1 MIRLTKDTDHV
12 ATLTLDMAGHSDN
25 LLNHAVVD
33 AFQPVIA
40 HLQREKARGS
50 LRGVIV
56 RSAKKT
62 FLSGGELEYLRASEG
77 PEEVFRLTERLKR
90 LLRELEHPGVPVVA
104 ALNGSALGIGF
115 EFALAC
121 HHRVAVD
128 HPQAVFGLP
137 EINLGLM
144 PGAGACVRLL
154 WLVGLELAYPL
165 LTSGRDYGPAE
176 ALANGLVDE
185 LVADEAELL
194 ERARAFIL
202 STEHGSRPWDR
213 GEAIPG
219 GDAHNRDV
227 RRYVVAQTAAIAR
240 EHRRHFPAYAAI
252 LSTLSEGSKVDF
264 DTALRIETRK
274 YTELLGG
281 ATARNMVNAFWF
293 ERHEL
298 TRGTNRPRGFG
309 RFRPRTVGV
318 IGAGQMGSGIGY
330 ACARAGLSVILKD
343 VSRAIA
349 LKGRALA
356 EHTAEA
362 EVDAGTLAPEQAAAL
377 LERLAFTERAGDFEA
392 CDLVIEAVFEN
403 ENVKR
408 KVIREAGQH
417 LDEYALLASNT
428 LSIPITRLAERS
440 YRPEQF
446 VGIHFFPPADTVPLV
461 EIVRGAKTSD
471 ETVAR
476 AYDFARAIRKVPI
489 IVTDSWGFY
498 VARVQNTYI
507 LEGVTLVL
515 DGYAPALV
523 DNLGRQLG
531 FPLGPLA
538 LADKLGLAL
547 VLNYEHQAAEHY
559 GDRYERNPAA
569 EVLEALVA
577 AGRGGRAHG
586 GGFYDVPAGPG
597 APAAV
602 WPGLAER
609 FPASRDGYARA
620 HLEERLLFA
629 QVLEAGWCLHEEVLT
644 LVAEA
649 NLGSIYGWG
658 FPANYGGVIQ
668 YARQYGGE
676 AFLARAD
683 ELRAA
688 HGPRFTA
695 CRTLRRLVAEEAPVA
710 ELVG

>member
-1 MIRLTKDTDHV
+1 MIRLTKDTDQV

-25 LLNHAVVD
+25 LLNHEVVD
-33 AFQPVIA
+33 AFQPVLA
-40 HLQREKARGS
+40 HLQREKARGA

-62 FLSGGELEYLRASEG
+62 FLSGGELEYLRSSEG

-104 ALNGSALGIGF
+104 ALNGSAMGIGF

-121 HHRVAVD
+121 HHRIALDVPKAT
-128 HPQAVFGLP
+128 FGLP

-144 PGAGACVRLL
+144 PGAGACIRLL

-165 LTSGRDYGPAE
+165 LTSGRNYTPGE

-185 LVADEAELL
+185 LVVDEAELL

-202 STEHGSRPWDR
+202 STEHGSRAWDR
-213 GEAIPG
+213 GEAIPHG
-219 GDAHNRDV
+219 TAYDPEV

-274 YTELLGG
+274 YTELLTEP
-281 ATARNMVNAFWF
+281 TARNMVNAFWF

-309 RFRPRTVGV
+309 RFRPKKVGV

-330 ACARAGLSVILKD
+330 ACARAGLNVVIKD

-349 LKGRALA
+349 LKGRDLA
-356 EHTAEA
+356 ERSAEA
-362 EVDAGTLAPEQAAAL
+362 AVDAGTLAQKQAADL
-377 LERLAFTERAGDFEA
+377 LGRLAFTEQAADFED

-440 YRPEQF
+440 YHPDQF
-446 VGIHFFPPADTVPLV
+446 VGIHFFAPAETVPLV
-461 EIVRGAKTSD
+461 EIVRGANTSD

-489 IVTDSWGFY
+489 IVKDSWGFY

-507 LEGVTLVL
+507 LEGVSMLL
-515 DGYAPALV
+515 EGYSPALI

-531 FPLGPLA
+531 FPQGPLA
-538 LADKLGLAL
+538 LADRLGLEL
-547 VLNYEHQAAEHY
+547 VLNYEGQAAEHY
-559 GDRYERNPAA
+559 GDRYEQNPAV
-569 EVLEALVA
+569 EVLQALVA
-577 AGRGGRAHG
+577 AGRGGRAQG
-586 GGFYDVPAGPG
+586 GGFYDLPEREGGPATPW
-597 APAAV
+597 A
-602 WPGLAER
+602 GLAEQ
-609 FPASRDGYARA
+609 FPTTRESFNRQR
-620 HLEERLLFA
+620 LEERLLFA
-629 QVLEAGWCLHEEVLT
+629 QVLEAGWCLHEEVLS

-676 AFLARAD
+676 GFLERAD
-683 ELRAA
+683 ELRAES
-688 HGPRFTA
+688 GPRFTV
-695 CRTLRRLVAEEAPVA
+695 CRTLRRLVRAEAPVA
-710 ELVG
+710 VLS